1 MIEVELL
8 EYLEKNLNYPIAF
21 EYEGLK
27 ECIILQKT
35 GTSYQNGIKISTF
48 AIQSYSTSLLNAAK
62 LNEEVKDVMNLFT
75 EHSNIVK
82 SKLNTD
88 YEYTDT
94 KTKKYRYQCVY
105 DITHY

>member
-1 MIEVELL
+1 MIEIELL
-8 EYLEKNLNYPIAF
+8 EYLERKLNYPIAY

-35 GTSYQNGIKISTF
+35 GTANQNSVIVSTF
-48 AIQSYSTSLLNAAK
+48 AIQSYSTSLLKSAK
-62 LNEEVKDVMNLFT
+62 LNEEVKKAMELFV
-75 EHSNIVK
+75 EHPNIIK

-94 KTKKYRYQCVY
+94 RTKKYRYQCVY